1 MEIFLNIIDEVV
13 LAAMFIMG
21 FLIGIVYGIGI
32 QIKKEK
38 RYREVP
44 NE

>member
-1 MEIFLNIIDEVV
+1 MEVFLSIIDELA
-13 LAAMFIMG
+13 LAAMFLMG

-38 RYREVP
+38 RDRGT
-44 NE
+44 